1 MYFWKIL
8 NDPEW
13 HMDHKKQNIIVS
25 VWNLYADG
33 FRNMTWGRPLWGLII
48 LKIVILFA
56 ILRVFFFQPVLS
68 GKTDSEKSEFVGE
81 RLTEYLDDNV

>member
-1 MYFWKIL
+1 
-8 NDPEW
+8 
-13 HMDHKKQNIIVS
+13 MDHKKQNIIVS

-48 LKIVILFA
+48 LKIVILFV

>member
-1 MYFWKIL
+1 MSREK
-8 NDPEW
+8 
-13 HMDHKKQNIIVS
+13 HNIFLSI
-25 VWNLYADG
+25 WNFYADG

>member
-1 MYFWKIL
+1 
-8 NDPEW
+8 
-13 HMDHKKQNIIVS
+13 MDHKKQNIIVS

-81 RLTEYLDDNV
+81 RLTENLDDNV